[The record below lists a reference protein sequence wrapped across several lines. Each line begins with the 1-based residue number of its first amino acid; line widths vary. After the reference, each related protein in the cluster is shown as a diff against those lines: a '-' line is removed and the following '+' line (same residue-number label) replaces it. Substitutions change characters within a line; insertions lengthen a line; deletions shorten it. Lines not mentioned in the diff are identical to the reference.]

1 LSSDDLTTATIVSA
15 LAFLAGG
22 LLVGLAG
29 RHLITR
35 YLKRTSSEDPAQAGT
50 LAVAGLPKLVLAWST
65 IAGAYGAS
73 VVLPLKPAL
82 EEVVEQALLAAAI
95 LGGTLALARVTGA
108 FASFYASRNS
118 RLPHATSIFANLARF
133 GVLALGVLVTL
144 QTLGVS
150 VAPLLTALGVGG
162 LAVALALQDTL
173 SNLFA
178 GLHVIASG
186 EIRPGDYVLL
196 DSGEQGYV
204 QDINWRNTSLRS
216 LSNNTVVVPN
226 ARIASSILTNY
237 YQPAEEMSLIIPVG
251 VSYDCDLGRV
261 ETVTK
266 EVGRQVLRTVKG
278 GVPDYEPLIRFHT
291 FGDSAIGLDVILR
304 VKEHSDQY
312 LIKHE
317 FVKRLHNR
325 YREAGIE
332 IPYPIQT
339 VFNKFDYDLDEASV
353 GSDGRR

>member
-1 LSSDDLTTATIVSA
+1 M
-15 LAFLAGG
+15 
-22 LLVGLAG
+22 
-29 RHLITR
+29 
-35 YLKRTSSEDPAQAGT
+35 
-50 LAVAGLPKLVLAWST
+50 
-65 IAGAYGAS
+65 
-73 VVLPLKPAL
+73 
-82 EEVVEQALLAAAI
+82 
-95 LGGTLALARVTGA
+95 
-108 FASFYASRNS
+108 
-118 RLPHATSIFANLARF
+118 
-133 GVLALGVLVTL
+133 
-144 QTLGVS
+144 
-150 VAPLLTALGVGG
+150 
-162 LAVALALQDTL
+162 ALALQDTL

-196 DSGEQGYV
+196 DTGEQGYV

-237 YQPAEEMSLIIPVG
+237 YQPAEEMSLIVPVG

-261 ETVTK
+261 ENVTK

-278 GVPDYEPLIRFHT
+278 GVPDYDPLIRFHT

-317 FVKRLHNR
+317 FVRRLHNR

-339 VFNKFDYDLDEASV
+339 VFNKFDHDLDEAPV